1 MKKYLLIVLL
11 LVAFLSAGACI
22 SSNPSQNLTD
32 HPPMVSGNITVH
44 FINVWM
50 GESILIQ
57 SPTGKI
63 MLIDAGDED
72 HGKVV
77 SLYLKNLSITSLDVV
92 VNSYPS
98 EAYIGGMA
106 TILQDFNV
114 KEFIDSGY
122 SSDTRPDTSYTRMLS
137 RIGAMKIPYRTVKT
151 GDTIGFDPA
160 VSVYVLN
167 PQTVFSKTDYENS
180 VVLKMIYGNTSF
192 LYMGHVTGK
201 RENIIAESAGHADI
215 LKVGSFGDSGSSGLA
230 FLSQVK
236 PTISIISALDMPQYN
251 IPAVETIHDL
261 KESGSKVYIT
271 YLNGTVK
278 VTSDGKT
285 YSVSSEK

>member
-11 LVAFLSAGACI
+11 LAAFLSAGACI
-22 SSNPSQNLTD
+22 SSIPWQNSPD
-32 HPPMVSGNITVH
+32 HSPQVSGIMTVH
-44 FINVWM
+44 FINVGM
-50 GESILIQ
+50 GESILIE
-57 SPTGKI
+57 SPSGKT
-63 MLIDAGDED
+63 MLINAGDED

-77 SLYLKNLSITSLDVV
+77 SSYLKNISITSLDVV
-92 VNSYPS
+92 VASDPS
-98 EAYIGGMA
+98 DAFIGGMA

-122 SSDTRPDTSYTRMLS
+122 SSDTRPDTSSTRMLS
-137 RIGAMKIPYRTVKT
+137 RIGAMKIPYRTVES
-151 GDTIGFDPA
+151 GDTIAFDPA
-160 VSVYVLN
+160 VTVYVLN
-167 PQTVFSKTDYENS
+167 PQTVFSKIDYENS

-230 FLSQVK
+230 FLSKVK

-278 VTSDGKT
+278 VTFDGKT
-285 YSVSSEK
+285 HSVSSEK

>member
-11 LVAFLSAGACI
+11 LVAFLSTGACI
-22 SSNPSQNLTD
+22 SSNPSQNSSD
-32 HPPMVSGNITVH
+32 HPPKVSGNITVH
-44 FINVWM
+44 FINVGM
-50 GESILIQ
+50 GESILIE
-57 SPTGKI
+57 SPTGKT

-77 SLYLKNLSITSLDVV
+77 SSYLKNLSITSLDVV

-106 TILQDFNV
+106 TILQVFNV
-114 KEFIDSGY
+114 KEFIDSGN
-122 SSDTRPDTSYTRMLS
+122 TFEMRPDGTYMRMRSL
-137 RIGAMKIPYRTVKT
+137 IDDKKIPFRTVKA
-151 GDTIGFDPA
+151 GDILAFDPA
-160 VSVYVLN
+160 VTVNVLN
-167 PQTVFSKTDYENS
+167 PQAISSDADGEDS

-192 LYMGHVTGK
+192 LFMGNVNGK
-201 RENIIAESAGHADI
+201 RENMLAESVGHADI
-215 LKVGSFGDSGSSGLA
+215 LKVGYYGASSGPA
-230 FLSQVK
+230 FLSRVK
-236 PTISIISALDMPQYN
+236 PGVSIISALDMPQYN